1 MFRRGQDFSRNFC
14 RKLHFFK
21 VSRSFECLIFPGL
34 TTIRLKSSVVTI
46 PMMSNHLFFLL
57 VHLVLPIFCSINKNW
72 FLKNFEKNPKTGQC
86 LAGQCFADYCI
97 CNKQTEIYILRSWYQ
112 HFARWCPF
120 RTLNM
125 AWDSLLNRV
134 WDCLLVAKDVYEIL
148 TSPGILEHEMVNR
161 IFSNES

>member
-1 MFRRGQDFSRNFC
+1 MFGRSMFRRGQDFSRNFC

-86 LAGQCFADYCI
+86 LAGQCFADYCTLI
-97 CNKQTEIYILRSWYQ
+97 CRYCSPTFVCSRHAHIPFCSPKQRQKPSDGRNAEGA
-112 HFARWCPF
+112 F
-120 RTLNM
+120 
-125 AWDSLLNRV
+125 
-134 WDCLLVAKDVYEIL
+134 
-148 TSPGILEHEMVNR
+148 
-161 IFSNES
+161 